1 MKYEMLVSNLKSIFT
16 RDNVTFVLALMG
28 AIGSFCTFIM
38 QRKKIRITIQRFG
51 YKDGILLMYL
61 SYVNLSHL
69 SVSITN
75 VNLIFEGVSYPC
87 AYEPTLAQTYTH
99 KIGKEIVTRR
109 DDFTTALPLNLS
121 ALAGSS
127 GYIYF
132 GNLPGNFLEH
142 PDTIELE
149 VGTNRG
155 RAIKMKLKV
164 PDKEQQ

>member
-1 MKYEMLVSNLKSIFT
+1 
-16 RDNVTFVLALMG
+16 
-28 AIGSFCTFIM
+28 
-38 QRKKIRITIQRFG
+38 
-51 YKDGILLMYL
+51 MYL

-75 VNLIFEGVSYPC
+75 INLIFAGVLYPC
-87 AYEPTLAQTYTH
+87 AFEPTLAQTYTH

-132 GNLPGNFLEH
+132 GNLPSNFLEH

-155 RAIKMKLKV
+155 RAIKMRLKV
-164 PDKEQQ
+164 PDKE

>member
-1 MKYEMLVSNLKSIFT
+1 MNYEMLVGSLKSIFT

-28 AIGSFCTFIM
+28 AVGSFYTFIM
-38 QRKKIRITIQRFG
+38 QRKKIRITIQRFT
-51 YKDGILLMYL
+51 YNDGILLMYL

-75 VNLIFEGVSYPC
+75 VNLIYKGISYPC

-132 GNLPGNFLEH
+132 GSLPSDFSEH
-142 PDTIELE
+142 SGTIEIE

-155 RAIKMKLKV
+155 RAIKMKLKI
-164 PDKEQQ
+164 PDKE